1 MESHNSATRKALY
14 AAANLLALVTIFY
27 NLAEGLV
34 SVYFGFEDD
43 TVALF
48 GFGVD
53 SFVEV
58 VSGIGIW
65 HMVRR
70 IRQTETRAQ
79 DVNALDNFESRALT
93 ITGAAF
99 YVLAAALAA
108 TSVLNIIGG
117 RHPASTFWG
126 VVISC
131 VSLASMWLLIH
142 YKVKVGNALG
152 SQAILSDAACT
163 RTCMYLSAVLLASS
177 AGYELTGLG
186 FLDSVGA
193 AAIAFMS
200 WREGREAF
208 QKARAKS
215 FSSSCGCSGCGK

>member
-1 MESHNSATRKALY
+1 LHTRKSLY

-27 NLAEGLV
+27 NLAEGFV
-34 SVYFGFEDD
+34 SVVLGFEDD

-58 VSGIGIW
+58 ISGIGIW
-65 HMVRR
+65 HMIRR
-70 IRQTETRAQ
+70 IRQAGAQ
-79 DVNALDNFESRALT
+79 DITSPDHFESRALR

-108 TSVLNIIGG
+108 TSVLNVIGG
-117 RHPASTFWG
+117 RRPSSTFWG

-131 VSLASMWLLIH
+131 VSLAAMWLLIH

-186 FLDSVGA
+186 FLDSAGA
-193 AAIAFMS
+193 GAIAFMS

-208 QKARAKS
+208 AKARAKS
-215 FSSSCGCSGCGK
+215 ISSCGCSNCGK

>member
-1 MESHNSATRKALY
+1 MEKHNLATRKSLY

-34 SVYFGFEDD
+34 SVFFGFEDD

-65 HMVRR
+65 HMVKR
-70 IRQTETRAQ
+70 IRQTDAQAQ
-79 DVNALDNFESRALT
+79 DSDALDHFEQRALR

-99 YVLAAALAA
+99 YVLAAALAV
-108 TSVLNIIGG
+108 TSILNIING
-117 RHPASTFWG
+117 RHPSSTFWG

-152 SQAILSDAACT
+152 SQAMLADAACT

-186 FLDSVGA
+186 FLDSAGA
-193 AAIAFMS
+193 AAIAIMS
-200 WREGREAF
+200 FREGREAF
-208 QKARAKS
+208 LKARAKS
-215 FSSSCGCSGCGK
+215 ISACGCSGCGK